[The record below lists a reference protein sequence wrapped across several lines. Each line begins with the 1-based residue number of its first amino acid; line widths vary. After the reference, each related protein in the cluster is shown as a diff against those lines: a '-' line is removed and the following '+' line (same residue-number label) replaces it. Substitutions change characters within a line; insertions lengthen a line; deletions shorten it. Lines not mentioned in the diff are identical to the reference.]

1 MRHYYHLLEGF
12 HSTDIVNFYKL
23 IIQQAHPNQ
32 HFVEVGSF
40 KGKSTAF
47 MAVEISNSK
56 KSIKFDCVDTWLG
69 SPQHQLGARSQDD
82 DVLNN
87 TLYEKFLYN
96 IRPVKRIVNP
106 IRNTS
111 VDAAKLYENNS
122 LDFVFIDADH
132 SYESVREDIDAWLPK
147 IKKGGIISGHDY
159 SEHWPGVVKAV
170 DETFNEIKLYES
182 CWKVVIKNEI

>member
-12 HSTDIVNFYKL
+12 SGDIVNFYK
-23 IIQQAHPNQ
+23 IIVEQAQPNQ

-47 MAVEISNSK
+47 MAVEILNSK
-56 KSIKFDCVDTWLG
+56 KQIKFDCVDTWQG
-69 SPQHQLGARSQDD
+69 SPQLQLGAKFQDS
-82 DVLNN
+82 DVVNN

-96 IRPVKRIVNP
+96 IRPVKKLVNP
-106 IRNTS
+106 IRSTS
-111 VDAAKLYENNS
+111 VDAAKLYKDNS
-122 LDFVFIDADH
+122 LDFVFIDAEH

-159 SEHWPGVVKAV
+159 SKHWPGVVKAV

-182 CWKVVIKNEI
+182 CWMVKK